1 MQALPHR
8 LLLSLLTIGLFS
20 FGSMACSDDNNDT
33 PAADGDGD
41 GVADTQ
47 DNCKMVSNA
56 DQSDKDGDGL
66 GDACDNCPDA
76 ANADQADKDGDGV
89 GDACDNCADQANTD
103 QANAD
108 GDALGD
114 VCDNCAGA
122 ANDDQLDTDADG
134 AGDACDNCVPVSNPD
149 QSDLDGDGVGDI
161 CDSCIPGGPDKDK
174 VNYATSLFSIDL
186 DNPDPTVDFTDLEKG
201 DFDND
206 GVEDFIVLDNAEFR
220 LQVYRSAPDAPT
232 PDKRFT
238 KYMTVLPGI
247 GAQEMAVIDVNKDNF
262 PDVIT
267 ANQLDLT
274 LIYNEKQE
282 DKRAFIESNKVRLET
297 ARAGKPLDLLVGDYD
312 GDGNDDLAVLSA
324 GPNEVVIFF
333 GDGTTGFLRNSD
345 DKIGGQALD
354 LSNLGAEFS
363 FWNPNDDD
371 SQKRGVS
378 LAKGNFDGEGGEDL
392 IVLTTNNKA
401 VVVTKISPIK
411 DGNKLS
417 GVSNAQRPLDLPS
430 VNDNFY
436 RFVAAGS
443 IKQNGID
450 DVSFLAPRTV
460 TDVTTLLAELYVME
474 NSNDKGDFKL
484 YYTETIFQDVT
495 LLSMGDYSFDGYSDI
510 MMGLYF
516 LRHNYDMAKQPYE
529 EGRAD
534 LSNSTVKPFSLVRAN
549 VTEDLAPELILVGE
563 QKLVVLSPACP

>member
-206 GVEDFIVLDNAEFR
+206 GVEDFILLDNAEFR

-232 PDKRFT
+232 PDKRVT

-354 LSNLGAEFS
+354 LSNLDFPGQAAVRLES
-363 FWNPNDDD
+363 L
-371 SQKRGVS
+371 KGGVDGKYPTFGTPHRAYGRVNFLENVRSGGNS
-378 LAKGNFDGEGGEDL
+378 L
-392 IVLTTNNKA
+392 
-401 VVVTKISPIK
+401 
-411 DGNKLS
+411 
-417 GVSNAQRPLDLPS
+417 LDRS
-430 VNDNFY
+430 
-436 RFVAAGS
+436 
-443 IKQNGID
+443 
-450 DVSFLAPRTV
+450 
-460 TDVTTLLAELYVME
+460 
-474 NSNDKGDFKL
+474 
-484 YYTETIFQDVT
+484 
-495 LLSMGDYSFDGYSDI
+495 SFDLHGKNISI
-510 MMGLYF
+510 G
-516 LRHNYDMAKQPYE
+516 KIP
-529 EGRAD
+529 GR
-534 LSNSTVKPFSLVRAN
+534 
-549 VTEDLAPELILVGE
+549 
-563 QKLVVLSPACP
+563 